1 MRVALLTPTYW
12 PEVRRGTERVVHD
25 LGVALAERGHEVTVL
40 TTHPRAQEESGE
52 DGMRVVRSRRPPQP
66 PGLAAHEYHLAG
78 IPNAWLRLVRG
89 EFDVAQAFFPTD
101 AWAAVRAR
109 RRGGPPVVATIHG
122 IPVREYLVARRYRLD
137 MHVEIAR
144 SAEECTVLSRAA
156 ARPFARY
163 LLREPVI
170 LPGGVVGERLRST
183 VSRAEL
189 PTLFCA
195 SSLGDP
201 RKRAGLLF
209 GAFERLRARMPGARL
224 RIARP
229 RDPFMSSAPPE
240 LPEGATWVDVNSG
253 PQMADEYASAWA
265 SVNPAVGEAFGLV
278 TVESLAAGTPAVGD
292 DSGATAEIVDDGV
305 GRVFAAGDAGD
316 LERALDEALELGRR
330 DDVRAACRA
339 RAERYEWSEIV
350 KEYESVYRRACA
362 RS

>member
-1 MRVALLTPTYW
+1 MRIALLTPTYW

-25 LGVALAERGHEVTVL
+25 LGVALAERGHDVTVL
-40 TTHPRAQEESGE
+40 TTHPGPRRESEE
-52 DGMRVVRSRRPPQP
+52 DGLRVVRSRRPPQL

-78 IPNAWLRLVRG
+78 IPNAWLQLVRG
-89 EFDVAQAFFPTD
+89 SFDAAQAFFPTE

-109 RRGGPPVVATIHG
+109 PRGGPPVVATIHG
-122 IPVREYLVARRYRLD
+122 IPVREYLVARRHRLD
-137 MHVEIAR
+137 MHLEIAR
-144 SAEECTVLSRAA
+144 RAEECTVLSEAA

-170 LPGGVVGERLRST
+170 LPGGVVGARLRS
-183 VSRAEL
+183 SAPRAEQ

-209 GAFERLRARMPGARL
+209 CAFERLRARMPEARL
-224 RIARP
+224 RVARP
-229 RDPFMSSAPPE
+229 CDPFMSTAPPG
-240 LPEGATWVDVNSG
+240 LPEGASWVDVDSEAA
-253 PQMADEYASAWA
+253 MADEYAGAWA

-305 GRVFAAGDAGD
+305 GRLFAADDELD
-316 LERALDEALELGRR
+316 LERALGEAVDLGRH

-350 KEYESVYRRACA
+350 KEYESVYRRIAA
-362 RS
+362 